1 MFSKRLK
8 GASIAE
14 MIIVIAV
21 LSIISTI
28 VVSFIVMSNENIRA
42 SNQKVDALNDIAVV
56 ESIVESWVKD
66 MRKQG
71 GVISFEGETLE
82 AKIGDTPSLTL
93 SFIDGVIKRN
103 DIELYTTSVVKSISY
118 DIKNRESYD
127 GLSLTIIDQIVL
139 CTITYEIQ
147 ISNNNKHEYEYSFAV
162 YSYEYL
168 EEDDNLLQGGNTNE
182 ENN

>member
-1 MFSKRLK
+1 MFSNRLK

-66 MRKQG
+66 MNAHG
-71 GVISFEGETLE
+71 GELKVDDNNSS
-82 AKIGDTPSLTL
+82 KIILDVTPSLWL
-93 SFIDGVIKRN
+93 SFENKEIIRQGDVI
-103 DIELYTTSVVKSISY
+103 YTTSVVENISF
-118 DIKNRESYD
+118 EV
-127 GLSLTIIDQIVL
+127 LSNTNDEQLVL
-139 CTITYEIQ
+139 CTIEYKVQ
-147 ISNNNKHEYEYSFAV
+147 ISNSKEQKYYYSFTV
-162 YSYEYL
+162 YNYEYL